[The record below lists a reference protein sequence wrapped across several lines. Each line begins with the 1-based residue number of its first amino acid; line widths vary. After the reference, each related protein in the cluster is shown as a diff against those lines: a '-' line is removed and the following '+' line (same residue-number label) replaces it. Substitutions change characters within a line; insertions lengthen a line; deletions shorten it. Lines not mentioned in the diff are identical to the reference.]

1 MTALHIAVRHGH
13 IAVVNYFLETYP
25 PREPEYAPMYITS
38 GSRTA
43 LSLALDSNEPEIV
56 ALILENS
63 LATTE
68 DVHSAWARVS
78 SSAGLQQAKLPPD
91 VEKAGEIRRMLRS
104 FAGLTPP
111 TPPVEPQPK
120 MNGQAPAARE
130 GSVNGAARPNATS
143 KPSAQPQKG
152 RQKPSHER
160 KQSASVNGDIKSG
173 QTGEVPRCGKGGGR
187 GRGRGRGRS

>member
-13 IAVVNYFLETYP
+13 IAVVNYFLASYP
-25 PREPEYAPMYITS
+25 PREREYAPIYITF

-43 LSLALDSNEPEIV
+43 LSLALDSNEPEMV
-56 ALILENS
+56 ELVLENS

-78 SSAGLQQAKLPPD
+78 SGAGLQQAKSPPN

-111 TPPVEPQPK
+111 TPTVEPPPK
-120 MNGQAPAARE
+120 MSGQTPARE
-130 GSVNGAARPNATS
+130 GSVNGATKSDATS
-143 KPSAQPQKG
+143 KPSVQPQKG
-152 RQKPSHER
+152 RQRPSHER
-160 KQSASVNGDIKSG
+160 KWSASVNGDIKSG
-173 QTGEVPRCGKGGGR
+173 QTGEVPRRGKGGHR